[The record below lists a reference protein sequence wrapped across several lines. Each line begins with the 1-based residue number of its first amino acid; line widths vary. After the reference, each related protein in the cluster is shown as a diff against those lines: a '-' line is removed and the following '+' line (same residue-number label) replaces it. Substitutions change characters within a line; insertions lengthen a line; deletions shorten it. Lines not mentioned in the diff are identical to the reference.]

1 MTHDTLQMQRI
12 GYWEKFKR
20 EEIFTLEI
28 ISMLRSPNLVDFIP
42 CLKHKKGC
50 IVFQVGPLSLTL
62 VFIHFQTLDVPLKRI
77 AAKVKP
83 YIKDTKILLKKLQ
96 NLPKLLDNVILGT
109 IDEVGLY
116 SNIPSKEDLLFPKK
130 ALQKQRNKTASTES
144 LTELAELVL
153 LL

>member
-1 MTHDTLQMQRI
+1 M
-12 GYWEKFKR
+12 
-20 EEIFTLEI
+20 
-28 ISMLRSPNLVDFIP
+28 
-42 CLKHKKGC
+42 
-50 IVFQVGPLSLTL
+50 
-62 VFIHFQTLDVPLKRI
+62 
-77 AAKVKP
+77 AKVKP

-96 NLPKLLDNVILGT
+96 NLPKLPDNVILGT